1 MVRLLTR
8 AARVRLLTRAVLLS
22 VAASGVAGAA
32 RADQGE
38 ARVAATASCARGEAA
53 AKGLRFAEA
62 LAAYRAAI
70 VEDPS
75 AACVSMARARI
86 EDLEAHAEGGFGPL
100 ARVEALRRDPKKAA
114 DPAEIEALA
123 RDLEGFPPGR
133 VRAEARLLVA
143 EAYWHA
149 LKDPARAIA
158 AFEAAAQDGA
168 GDKVTRA
175 LALAEL
181 WSLRKQRGEVRE
193 ALAEVE
199 RDPTLAPAL
208 VGIVRRA
215 VLRERIREA
224 AFGVLG
230 VLAAAGAA
238 AIGRLVVRA
247 RDVREVPAQ
256 VLGPRAVA
264 FGLYLGGAGAALVRV
279 HGGGDGRPFLWLGLG
294 VLAILAMGRAWG
306 LWIGTRP
313 AARAIC
319 AAACVAG
326 VLAIAFL
333 AVERT
338 DASYLEG
345 LGL

>member
-1 MVRLLTR
+1 VLVPAALALTMIAAAGIAHAQAAGTTPAQEA
-8 AARVRLLTRAVLLS
+8 AARCV
-22 VAASGVAGAA
+22 
-32 RADQGE
+32 E
-38 ARVAATASCARGEAA
+38 GEAA
-53 AKGLRFAEA
+53 ANGLRFAEA

-70 VEDPS
+70 ATDPS
-75 AACVSMARARI
+75 AACVSMARARVQ
-86 EDLEAHAEGGFGPL
+86 DLEAHAEGGFAPL

-114 DPAEIEALA
+114 DRAEIEALA

-149 LKDPARAIA
+149 LKEPERSIA
-158 AFEAAAQDGA
+158 AFQAAAQDQG
-168 GDKVTRA
+168 GDKVTRS

-181 WSLRKQRGEVRE
+181 WALRKQRGEVRE
-193 ALAEVE
+193 ALADLE
-199 RDPTLAPAL
+199 RAPKLAPAL
-208 VGIVRRA
+208 FVAVKKA
-215 VLRERIREA
+215 VLRERLREGA
-224 AFGVLG
+224 IAVVA
-230 VLAAAGAA
+230 VLAVAGAA
-238 AIGRLVVRA
+238 AMARLVVRA
-247 RDVREVPAQ
+247 RDVREVPGL
-256 VLGPRAVA
+256 VLRPGAAA
-264 FGLYLGGAGAALVRV
+264 FALYLGGAGAALVRA

-306 LWIGTRP
+306 LWLGTR
-313 AARAIC
+313 RATRTLC

-345 LGL
+345 IGL